1 MKRIKYI
8 LLLTFTFALL
18 PLSAQEFKELWITGS
33 AVPEGIQKLDPTVTK
48 GFKFAGALNAG
59 EVKIQTTRKVSKKT
73 LYLVPNIEDA
83 NIVTN
88 YTGYK
93 LTSDDTAAGWQV
105 TFQEGAYRFYIYPR
119 QQGLHGEL
127 FKPWGELFIG
137 GGATKNGWDRLH
149 LLPLTQDISNP
160 YLWTWIGELK
170 AGKDKEP
177 LAFKFAGQLAWG
189 IKELH
194 PFTANEDPLS
204 TKTFRVGGEDIKWE
218 VKKQGRYKIVINLF
232 TETFKATYLGK

>member
-1 MKRIKYI
+1 MKRIKYT
-8 LLLTFTFALL
+8 LLLVFTFVLF
-18 PLSAQEFKELWITGS
+18 PIYAQEFKELWITGS
-33 AVPEGIQKLDPTVTK
+33 AVPGGILKLDVTTTK

-59 EVKIQTTRKVSKKT
+59 EVKIQTTKKISKKT
-73 LYLVPNIEDA
+73 LYLVPDIEAA
-83 NIVTN
+83 NIVTS

-93 LTSDDTAAGWQV
+93 LTNDPTSAGWQV
-105 TFQEGAYRFYIYPR
+105 TFQEDAYRFYVYPS

-127 FKPWGELFIG
+127 FKPWSELFIG

-149 LLPLTQDISNP
+149 MLPFTQDTNNP
-160 YLWTWIGELK
+160 YLWTWTGELK
-170 AGKDKEP
+170 AGKYKEP

-194 PFTANEDPLS
+194 PFTANEDPLG

-232 TETFKATYLGK
+232 TETFKAIYLGN